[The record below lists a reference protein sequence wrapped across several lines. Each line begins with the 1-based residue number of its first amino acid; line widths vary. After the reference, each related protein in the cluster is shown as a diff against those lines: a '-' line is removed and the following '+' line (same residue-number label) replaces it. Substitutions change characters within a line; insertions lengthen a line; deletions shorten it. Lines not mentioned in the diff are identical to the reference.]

1 MMMKKMAMQMKE
13 DEAMK
18 MKYAKR
24 VEDNDAMM
32 RMKSRIEEI
41 DKARNDMEV
50 EKAMTQKKL
59 DAMMQKMRASDAP

>member
-59 DAMMQKMRASDAP
+59 DAMMEKMRASDAP

>member
-1 MMMKKMAMQMKE
+1 MTKKVAMQVKQ
-13 DEAMK
+13 DYAMK
-18 MKYAKR
+18 M
-24 VEDNDAMM
+24 EDEDAMLK
-32 RMKSRIEEI
+32 MKSRIEEI

>member
-1 MMMKKMAMQMKE
+1 MMMKKAAMQMKE

-24 VEDNDAMM
+24 VEDNEAMLK
-32 RMKSRIEEI
+32 MKSRIDEI
-41 DKARNDMEV
+41 EKARNEMEV